1 MRGFSMFK
9 IVPVAA
15 LLLQWRTGSGQ
26 QALLS
31 VCEAIPGQ
39 PCNTPGPCVSVP
51 VQSATYCPG
60 DEYCFIIQFVVVQ
73 LGLTYT
79 VTLGQSGGAP
89 DLVLVGPPNSMLSI
103 RFPIPSLPAG
113 SVTTFTLLSMTDS
126 AGGVYY
132 VSDSQPAVVTIA
144 PEPTNLVISQSGQ
157 ACFNNPVTLTASN
170 DGGSTSY
177 AWSNGILG
185 ATNVIASSG
194 QYTVTATLDN
204 GCTATATA
212 NVNYELPQPLG
223 IVVNGPVCAGQ
234 PVSVNAMPAAGATF
248 SWSNGTTGQ
257 STTFLPPA
265 IFSVTAT
272 TPGGCTATTFLD
284 FTSLPP
290 PLTVSIVGPG
300 TICPNQPA
308 ELSSSEVFSS
318 YSWST
323 GSQSSTISVNS
334 AGTYGLTVTNSI
346 GCTASATQ
354 TIVSAP
360 LPTVSFSGPPA
371 VCEGGCQNFTVNF
384 TGTAPFN
391 LTYESQGGITQTQTF
406 TSSTGTI
413 QVCPPAGTPPGATA
427 LSAVSLSDRNCFC
440 D

>member
-1 MRGFSMFK
+1 MFK
-9 IVPVAA
+9 IVLVAA

-26 QALLS
+26 QALLG
-31 VCEAIPGQ
+31 VCEPLPGQ
-39 PCNTPGPCVSVP
+39 PCNTTPGTCVQFLG
-51 VQSATYCPG
+51 QSATYCPG
-60 DEYCFIIQFVVVQ
+60 EEYCFLIQFVVVQ

-79 VTLGQSGGAP
+79 VTIGQSGGAP
-89 DLVLVGPPNSMLSI
+89 DLVLVGPPNGLLSI

-126 AGGVYY
+126 AGGVYD
-132 VSDSQPAVVTIA
+132 VSDSQPVVITIS

-170 DGGSTSY
+170 GGGSTSY
-177 AWSNGILG
+177 LWSNGIIG

-204 GCTATATA
+204 GCSATATAT
-212 NVNYELPQPLG
+212 VNYEIPQALG
-223 IVVNGPVCAGQ
+223 IVVNGQVCTGQ
-234 PVSVNAMPAAGATF
+234 PVSVNAVPATGATF
-248 SWSNGTTGQ
+248 SWSNGATGP

-284 FTSLPP
+284 FTTLPP
-290 PLTVSIVGPG
+290 PPVVNISGSG
-300 TICPNQPA
+300 TICPNQTA
-308 ELSSSEVFSS
+308 DLSSSEVFSS

-323 GSQSSTISVNS
+323 GSQSSSISVNS
-334 AGTYGLTVTNSI
+334 AGTYGLTVTNSL
-346 GCTASATQ
+346 GCTGSATQ
-354 TIVSAP
+354 TVASAP
-360 LPTVSFSGPPA
+360 LPTVAFSGPPE
-371 VCEGGCQNFTVNF
+371 VCEGGCQNFAVSF

-391 LTYESQGGITQTQTF
+391 LTYESPGGITQTQTF
-406 TSSTGTI
+406 TSNTGTI

-427 LSAVSLSDRNCFC
+427 LSAVSLSDRNCVC